1 MDIILKKDV
10 ENLGSKN
17 DTVSVRAGYANN
29 FLIPNGLATIATASA
44 RKIAAENIRQS
55 AHKEA
60 KFRADATAIAE
71 QLAKIT
77 LEYVVKAKGNKISG
91 SITSSNVSEDLATKG
106 FSFDKKNINL
116 PKISSLGTYEASVKL
131 YKEVKGIVK
140 VVVKTDVKEEVAEVE
155 EKAVEAEAVAE

>member
-44 RKIAAENIRQS
+44 RKIAAENIRQC

-60 KFRADATAIAE
+60 KFRADATAIAD

-77 LEYVVKAKGNKISG
+77 LESPLYPLLMNPLLLKPEK
-91 SITSSNVSEDLATKG
+91 SSS
-106 FSFDKKNINL
+106 
-116 PKISSLGTYEASVKL
+116 P
-131 YKEVKGIVK
+131 
-140 VVVKTDVKEEVAEVE
+140 
-155 EKAVEAEAVAE
+155 